1 MTYPE
6 VYSRLCYETAFVV
19 FLKKDGTIRLM
30 LCTRNLNTVALQYG
44 FQGKALGGHDNRC
57 NINNGNIAVFDLA
70 LGEARSFNIDRLV
83 KIEFKGIVS
92 TAEQLEE
99 VTLDIIKIKLDKNT
113 IYNEIPTVTYFNSSN
128 GN

>member
-57 NINNGNIAVFDLA
+57 NISNGNIAVFDLA

-83 KIEFKGIVS
+83 EIEFKGIVS

-99 VTLDIIKIKLDKNT
+99 VTGEFLEFKAEYEKSQPMELDMDSL
-113 IYNEIPTVTYFNSSN
+113 NS
-128 GN
+128 

>member
-30 LCTRNLNTVALQYG
+30 LCTRNLNTVLLQYG

-57 NINNGNIAVFDLA
+57 NISNGNIAVFDLA

-92 TAEQLEE
+92 TAEQLEG
-99 VTLDIIKIKLDKNT
+99 VTGEFLEFKAEYEKSQPMELDMDSL
-113 IYNEIPTVTYFNSSN
+113 NS
-128 GN
+128 

>member
-6 VYSRLCYETAFVV
+6 VHSRLCYETAFVV

-30 LCTRNLNTVALQYG
+30 LCTRNLNTVSLQYG

-57 NINNGNIAVFDLA
+57 NISNGNIAVFDLA

-99 VTLDIIKIKLDKNT
+99 VTGEFLEFKAEYEKSQPMELDMESL
-113 IYNEIPTVTYFNSSN
+113 NS
-128 GN
+128 

>member
-6 VYSRLCYETAFVV
+6 VYSRLCYETAFIV

-57 NINNGNIAVFDLA
+57 NISNGNIAVFDLA

-99 VTLDIIKIKLDKNT
+99 VTGEFLEFKAEYEKSQPMELDMDSL
-113 IYNEIPTVTYFNSSN
+113 NS
-128 GN
+128 

>member
-30 LCTRNLNTVALQYG
+30 LCTRNLNTVSLQYG
-44 FQGKALGGHDNRC
+44 FQGTALGGHDNRC
-57 NINNGNIAVFDLA
+57 NISNGNIAVFDLA

-99 VTLDIIKIKLDKNT
+99 VTGEFLEFKAEYEKSQPMELDMDSL
-113 IYNEIPTVTYFNSSN
+113 NS
-128 GN
+128 

>member
-30 LCTRNLNTVALQYG
+30 LCTRNLNTVSLQYG

-57 NINNGNIAVFDLA
+57 NISNGNIGVFDLA

-99 VTLDIIKIKLDKNT
+99 VTGEFLEFKAEYEKSQPMELDMDSL
-113 IYNEIPTVTYFNSSN
+113 NS
-128 GN
+128 

>member
-6 VYSRLCYETAFVV
+6 VYSTLCYETAFVV

-30 LCTRNLNTVALQYG
+30 LCTRNLNTVSLQYP

-57 NINNGNIAVFDLA
+57 NISNGNIAVFDLA

-99 VTLDIIKIKLDKNT
+99 VTGEFLEFKAEYEKSQPMELDMDSL
-113 IYNEIPTVTYFNSSN
+113 NS
-128 GN
+128 

>member
-30 LCTRNLNTVALQYG
+30 LCTRNLNTVSLQYG

-57 NINNGNIAVFDLA
+57 NISNGNIAVFDLA

-92 TAEQLEE
+92 TAEQLEK
-99 VTLDIIKIKLDKNT
+99 VTGEFLKFKAEYEKSQPMELDMDSL
-113 IYNEIPTVTYFNSSN
+113 NS
-128 GN
+128 

>member
-1 MTYPE
+1 MTYTE

-30 LCTRNLNTVALQYG
+30 LCTRNLNTVSLQYG

-57 NINNGNIAVFDLA
+57 NISNGNIAVFDLA

-99 VTLDIIKIKLDKNT
+99 VTGEFLKFKAEYEKSQPMELDMDSL
-113 IYNEIPTVTYFNSSN
+113 NS
-128 GN
+128 

>member
-19 FLKKDGTIRLM
+19 FLKKHGTIRLM
-30 LCTRNLNTVALQYG
+30 LCTRNLNTVSLQYG

-57 NINNGNIAVFDLA
+57 NISNGNIAVFDLA

-99 VTLDIIKIKLDKNT
+99 VTGEFLEFKAEYEKSQPMELDMDSL
-113 IYNEIPTVTYFNSSN
+113 NS
-128 GN
+128 

>member
-30 LCTRNLNTVALQYG
+30 LCTRNLNTVSLQYG

-57 NINNGNIAVFDLA
+57 NISNGNIAVFDLA

-92 TAEQLEE
+92 TAEQLEG
-99 VTLDIIKIKLDKNT
+99 VTGEFLEFKAEYEKSQPMELDMDSL
-113 IYNEIPTVTYFNSSN
+113 NS
-128 GN
+128 

>member
-6 VYSRLCYETAFVV
+6 VYSRLCYETAFAV

-30 LCTRNLNTVALQYG
+30 LCTRNLNTVSLQYG

-57 NINNGNIAVFDLA
+57 NISNGNIAVFDLA

-99 VTLDIIKIKLDKNT
+99 VTGEFLEFKAEYEKSQPMELDMDSL
-113 IYNEIPTVTYFNSSN
+113 NS
-128 GN
+128 

>member
-30 LCTRNLNTVALQYG
+30 LCTRNLNTVSLQYG
-44 FQGKALGGHDNRC
+44 FQGKALGGHDNHC
-57 NINNGNIAVFDLA
+57 NISNGNIAVFDLA

-99 VTLDIIKIKLDKNT
+99 VTGEFLEFKAEYEKSQPMELDMDSL
-113 IYNEIPTVTYFNSSN
+113 NS
-128 GN
+128 

>member
-57 NINNGNIAVFDLA
+57 NISNGNIAVFDLA

-99 VTLDIIKIKLDKNT
+99 VTGEFLKFKAEYEKSQPMELDMDSL
-113 IYNEIPTVTYFNSSN
+113 NS
-128 GN
+128 

>member
-30 LCTRNLNTVALQYG
+30 LCTRNLNTVSLQYG

-57 NINNGNIAVFDLA
+57 NISNGNIAVFDLA

-92 TAEQLEE
+92 TEEQLEE
-99 VTLDIIKIKLDKNT
+99 VTGEFLKFKAEYEKSQPMELDMDSL
-113 IYNEIPTVTYFNSSN
+113 NS
-128 GN
+128 

>member
-57 NINNGNIAVFDLA
+57 NISNGNIAVFDLA

-99 VTLDIIKIKLDKNT
+99 VTGEFLEFKAEYEKSQPMELDMDSL
-113 IYNEIPTVTYFNSSN
+113 NS
-128 GN
+128 

>member
-30 LCTRNLNTVALQYG
+30 LCTRNLNTVSLQYG

-57 NINNGNIAVFDLA
+57 NISNGNIAVFDLA

-99 VTLDIIKIKLDKNT
+99 VTGEFLEFKAEYEKYQPMELDMDSL
-113 IYNEIPTVTYFNSSN
+113 NS
-128 GN
+128 

>member
-30 LCTRNLNTVALQYG
+30 LCTRNLNTVDLQYG

-57 NINNGNIAVFDLA
+57 NISNGNIAVFDLA

-83 KIEFKGIVS
+83 EIEFKGIVS

-99 VTLDIIKIKLDKNT
+99 VTGEFLKFKAEYEKSQPMELDMDSL
-113 IYNEIPTVTYFNSSN
+113 NS
-128 GN
+128 

>member
-19 FLKKDGTIRLM
+19 FLKKDGTITLM
-30 LCTRNLNTVALQYG
+30 LCTRNLNTVSLQYG
-44 FQGKALGGHDNRC
+44 FQGKAQGGHDNRC
-57 NINNGNIAVFDLA
+57 NISNGNIAVFDLA

-99 VTLDIIKIKLDKNT
+99 VTGEFLEFKAEYEKSQPMELDMDSL
-113 IYNEIPTVTYFNSSN
+113 NS
-128 GN
+128 